1 MLASLPRL
9 SELDGLA
16 VSLEERAAA
25 LAMWADLEGLD
36 DDVDDDEPT
45 DERARESTGSM
56 MRTTPSLRN
65 NRWVE

>member
-1 MLASLPRL
+1 
-9 SELDGLA
+9 
-16 VSLEERAAA
+16 
-25 LAMWADLEGLD
+25 MWADLEGLD
-36 DDVDDDEPT
+36 DDVDDDEPS